1 MEIST
6 KMPLLSP
13 SQIHQVLRQETPLKN
28 TKEEKKELEIL
39 LENSGL
45 TASEILESVSNIM
58 RCGDS
63 DTVRLRAAET
73 ALKLNGLMERD
84 GHENVSVN
92 IIIHDSEFTSINP
105 ILIPR

>member
-1 MEIST
+1 ME
-6 KMPLLSP
+6 MPLLSP
-13 SQIHQVLRQETPLKN
+13 SQIHQVVRQETPLREK
-28 TKEEKKELEIL
+28 KEDQKKELEIL

-84 GHENVSVN
+84 GHESVSVN